1 MIDPKLREKL
11 KGLEAFINGNILGQ
25 PEVVR
30 EMVPILIN
38 GELGINSRGKPKA
51 NFLLLG
57 PPGVGK
63 TEICNAFTDYLLGSD
78 KLARFDMSEYQT
90 LESIYRLLGH
100 NGEEGL
106 FGLSYDRVDG
116 SGTLLFDE
124 IEKAHERVLDL
135 FLQLLSAARLTLGS
149 GRVLNLERF
158 YVVATSN
165 IGSPLLVGSKTNVRE
180 TLVRRV
186 IQEARDQMRPEIF
199 DRFDRVLVFNRLSY
213 DVQIEVG
220 RLHLQWEIEAQQR
233 RGHKVTECDTE
244 ALKAIVRNGYS
255 EKQGARRMRN
265 AAREAVQEAVRE
277 ALLSGGETSGRLE
290 YDGHSKSFF
299 INGQKGVVMPP
310 S

>member
-11 KGLEAFINGNILGQ
+11 KGLEGFINANILGQ

-30 EMVPILIN
+30 EMVPILMN
-38 GELGINSRGKPKA
+38 GELGINSQGKPKA
-51 NFLLLG
+51 NLLLLG

-63 TEICNAFTDYLLGSD
+63 TEICNAFTDYLLGCD

-149 GRVLNLERF
+149 GRVLNLEKF
-158 YVVATSN
+158 YVVVTSN

-233 RGHKVTECDTE
+233 RGHKVTECDTQ

-277 ALLSGGETSGRLE
+277 ALLTGGETSGRLE

-299 INGQKGVVMPP
+299 INGQK
-310 S
+310 

>member
-1 MIDPKLREKL
+1 MIDPEQREKL
-11 KGLEAFINGNILGQ
+11 KGLEPFINGSILGQ

-30 EMVPILIN
+30 EMAPILIN
-38 GELGINSRGKPKA
+38 GELGLNSQGKPKA
-51 NFLLLG
+51 NLLLLG

-149 GRVLNLERF
+149 GRVLNLEKF

-299 INGQKGVVMPP
+299 INGQK
-310 S
+310 

>member
-1 MIDPKLREKL
+1 MIDPKLLEKL

-30 EMVPILIN
+30 KMVPMLIN
-38 GELGINSRGKPKA
+38 GELGINSQEKPKA
-51 NFLLLG
+51 NLLLLG

-63 TEICNAFTDYLLGSD
+63 TEVCNAFTDYLLGSD
-78 KLARFDMSEYQT
+78 KLVRFDMSEYQT
-90 LESIYRLLGH
+90 IESIYRLLGRS
-100 NGEEGL
+100 GEEGL
-106 FGLSYDRVDG
+106 LGLNYDRVDG

-149 GRVLNLERF
+149 GRVLNLEKF

-180 TLVRRV
+180 TLLRRV

-213 DVQIEVG
+213 EVQIEVG

-233 RGHKVTECDTE
+233 RGHKITEWNAE

-277 ALLSGGETSGRLE
+277 ALLSGGETIGRLE
-290 YDGHSKSFF
+290 YNGHSKSFF
-299 INGQKGVVMPP
+299 INGQR
-310 S
+310 

>member
-1 MIDPKLREKL
+1 MIDASLREKL
-11 KGLEAFINGNILGQ
+11 KALEKRLCESILGQ
-25 PEVVR
+25 EEIIR
-30 EMVPILIN
+30 EIVPILIN
-38 GELGINSRGKPKA
+38 GELGINSEGKPKA
-51 NFLLLG
+51 NLLLLG

-63 TEICNAFTDYLLGSD
+63 TDICNVFTDYLLGRE
-78 KLARFDMSEYQT
+78 KLIRFDMSEYQT
-90 LESIYRLLGH
+90 VESIYRLLGH

-106 FGLSYDRVDG
+106 FGLNYDRVDG
-116 SGTLLFDE
+116 AGTLLFDE

-149 GRVLNLERF
+149 GRVLNLEKF

-165 IGSPLLVGSKTNVRE
+165 IGSPLLVGSKTDVRE

-186 IQEARDQMRPEIF
+186 IQEARDQMRPETF
-199 DRFDRVLVFNRLSY
+199 DRFDRVLAFNRLSY

-220 RLHLQWEIEAQQR
+220 RLHLKWEIEAQYR
-233 RGHKVTECDTE
+233 RGHKVTECNAE

-265 AAREAVQEAVRE
+265 TAREAVQEAVRE

-299 INGQKGVVMPP
+299 
-310 S
+310 

>member
-1 MIDPKLREKL
+1 MIDPKQREKL
-11 KGLEAFINGNILGQ
+11 KGLETFINGSILGQ
-25 PEVVR
+25 TEVAR
-30 EMVPILIN
+30 EMAPILIN
-38 GELGINSRGKPKA
+38 GELGLNSQGKPKA
-51 NFLLLG
+51 NILLLG

-63 TEICNAFTDYLLGSD
+63 TEVCNAFTDYLLGCD

-149 GRVLNLERF
+149 GRVLNLEKF
-158 YVVATSN
+158 YVAATSN

-186 IQEARDQMRPEIF
+186 IGEARDQMRPEIF

-213 DVQIEVG
+213 EVQIEVG
-220 RLHLQWEIEAQQR
+220 RLHLQWEIEAQER
-233 RGHKVTECDTE
+233 RGYKITQCDTE
-244 ALKAIVRNGYS
+244 ALRAIVRNGYS

-265 AAREAVQEAVRE
+265 AAREAVQEAVRD
-277 ALLSGGETSGRLE
+277 ALLSGREAVGRLD
-290 YDGHSKSFF
+290 YNSHRKAFF
-299 INGQKGVVMPP
+299 LNGQN
-310 S
+310 

>member
-1 MIDPKLREKL
+1 
-11 KGLEAFINGNILGQ
+11 
-25 PEVVR
+25 
-30 EMVPILIN
+30 
-38 GELGINSRGKPKA
+38 
-51 NFLLLG
+51 
-57 PPGVGK
+57 
-63 TEICNAFTDYLLGSD
+63 
-78 KLARFDMSEYQT
+78 MSEYQT
-90 LESIYRLLGH
+90 LESIYRLLGR

-106 FGLSYDRVDG
+106 LGLNHDRVDG

-149 GRVLNLERF
+149 GRVLNLEKF

-213 DVQIEVG
+213 EVQIEVG
-220 RLHLQWEIEAQQR
+220 RLHLQWEIEAQDR
-233 RGHKVTECDTE
+233 RGHKITEYDAE

-277 ALLSGGETSGRLE
+277 ALLSGGEAIGRLE
-290 YDGHSKSFF
+290 YNGHSKSFF
-299 INGQKGVVMPP
+299 INGQR
-310 S
+310 

>member
-1 MIDPKLREKL
+1 MIDPKQREKL
-11 KGLEAFINGNILGQ
+11 KGLETFINGSILGQ

-30 EMVPILIN
+30 EMAPILIN
-38 GELGINSRGKPKA
+38 GELGLNSQGKPKA
-51 NFLLLG
+51 NLLLLG

-90 LESIYRLLGH
+90 LESIYRLLGY

-149 GRVLNLERF
+149 GRVLNLEKF

-220 RLHLQWEIEAQQR
+220 RLHLKWEIEAQQR
-233 RGHKVTECDTE
+233 RGHKVTECDTQ
-244 ALKAIVRNGYS
+244 ALKAIVKNGYS

-299 INGQKGVVMPP
+299 INGQK
-310 S
+310 

>member
-1 MIDPKLREKL
+1 MIDPKERAKL
-11 KGLEAFINGNILGQ
+11 KGLEAFINRNILGQ
-25 PEVVR
+25 PEVAR

-38 GELGINSRGKPKA
+38 GELGLNSQGKPKA
-51 NFLLLG
+51 NLLLLG

-63 TEICNAFTDYLLGSD
+63 TEICNASTDYLLGSD
-78 KLARFDMSEYQT
+78 KLVRFDMSEYQT
-90 LESIYRLLGH
+90 FESIYRLLGH

-106 FGLSYDRVDG
+106 FGLNYDRVAG

-149 GRVLNLERF
+149 GRVLNLEKF

-213 DVQIEVG
+213 EVQIEVG
-220 RLHLQWEIEAQQR
+220 RLHLQWEIEAQAR
-233 RGHKVTECDTE
+233 RGHKVTECDAE

-265 AAREAVQEAVRE
+265 AAREAVQEAIRE
-277 ALLSGGETSGRLE
+277 TLLSGGETRGRLE
-290 YDGHSKSFF
+290 YNGHSKSFF
-299 INGQKGVVMPP
+299 INGQR
-310 S
+310 

>member
-1 MIDPKLREKL
+1 MINRELREKL
-11 KGLEAFINGNILGQ
+11 KGLGSYLEENILGQ
-25 PEVVR
+25 TEVIAEV
-30 EMVPILIN
+30 VPILIN
-38 GELGINSRGKPKA
+38 GELGINSEGKPKA
-51 NFLLLG
+51 NLLMLG

-63 TEICNAFTDYLLGSD
+63 TEICNLFTEYLTGSD
-78 KLARFDMSEYQT
+78 KLIRFDMSEYQT
-90 LESIYRLLGH
+90 LDSIYRLLGH

-106 FGLSYDRVDG
+106 FGLNYDRVDG

-149 GRVLNLERF
+149 GRVLNLQKF
-158 YVVATSN
+158 YVATTSN

-180 TLVRRV
+180 TLIRRV
-186 IQEARDQMRPEIF
+186 VQETQSQMRPEIF

-213 DVQIEVG
+213 EDQIDVG
-220 RLHLQWEIEAQQR
+220 RLHLTREVTAQNN
-233 RGHKVTECDTE
+233 RGYAVDWDDE

-265 AAREAVQEAVRE
+265 AAREAVQEAIRE
-277 ALLSGGETSGRLE
+277 ALLGGKEAAGRLT
-290 YDGHSKSFF
+290 YDAERKAFF
-299 INGQKGVVMPP
+299 L

>member
-1 MIDPKLREKL
+1 MIDPKQREKL

-30 EMVPILIN
+30 EMAPILIN
-38 GELGINSRGKPKA
+38 GELGLNSQGKPKA
-51 NFLLLG
+51 NLLLLG

-63 TEICNAFTDYLLGSD
+63 TEICNAFTDYLLGCD

-149 GRVLNLERF
+149 GRVLNLEKF

-299 INGQKGVVMPP
+299 INGQE
-310 S
+310 